1 MRKMWFASQP
11 TCCWRHQTHA
21 QTCTAQID
29 WPRYPGVT
37 VTGAATPIWYV
48 TAEVRKSGMLL
59 KQRSPRETKT
69 FATEAEAKIF
79 ARSKLDDGLAVFAGT
94 INPFSPKR
102 LILSSQILAWLAE
115 EPADNE
121 PPHGGHQE

>member
-11 TCCWRHQTHA
+11 TCCWRPQTHA
-21 QTCTAQID
+21 QTRTAQVD

-37 VTGAATPIWYV
+37 VTGATTPIWYV
-48 TAEVRKSGMLL
+48 TAEVRKSGILP

-79 ARSKLDDGLAVFAGT
+79 AHAKLDDGLAVFAGT
-94 INPFSPKR
+94 INPYSPKR
-102 LILSSQILAWLAE
+102 LILSSQILTWLAE
-115 EPADNE
+115 EPANTE
-121 PPHGGHQE
+121 PPPGGDQK